1 MTNLEGRRALVTG
14 ASRGIGAAIALELAE
29 RGADVVISY
38 ERAGDRAA
46 EIVSQ
51 IERKG
56 RRAFAVKANGA
67 DPAAVRA
74 LINETVAK
82 LGGLDILVNNAGT
95 ARMGSITEL
104 TLEEIDLLLHVN
116 IRGTVLTTQ
125 AAIPH
130 MADGGRILVIG
141 SNTAERVPDPVLTTY
156 AMTKAAHHGLV
167 KGVARDLGPQGIT
180 VNLIQPGPTDT
191 ELNPSDGES
200 GDLNRS
206 LVALGRYARVEEIAA
221 VAAFLASP
229 AASYVTGSVVTVD
242 GGFNA

>member
-1 MTNLEGRRALVTG
+1 
-14 ASRGIGAAIALELAE
+14 
-29 RGADVVISY
+29 
-38 ERAGDRAA
+38 
-46 EIVSQ
+46 
-51 IERKG
+51 
-56 RRAFAVKANGA
+56 
-67 DPAAVRA
+67 
-74 LINETVAK
+74 
-82 LGGLDILVNNAGT
+82 
-95 ARMGSITEL
+95 MGSIVDL

-130 MADGGRILVIG
+130 LADGGRILVIG
-141 SNTAERVPDPVLTTY
+141 SNTAERVPDSVLTTY
-156 AMTKAAHHGLV
+156 SMTKAAHHGLV
-167 KGVARDLGPQGIT
+167 KGLARDLGPRGIT

-191 ELNPSDGES
+191 DLNPADGAS

-229 AASYVTGSVVTVD
+229 AASYVTGSVVTAD